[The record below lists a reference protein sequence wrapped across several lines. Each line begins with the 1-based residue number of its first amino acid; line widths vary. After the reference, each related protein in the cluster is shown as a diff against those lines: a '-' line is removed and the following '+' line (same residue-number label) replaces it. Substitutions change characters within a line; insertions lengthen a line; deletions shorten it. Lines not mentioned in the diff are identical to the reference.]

1 MDLDEVWKF
10 CQLDDT
16 AKALLRAATQRLNLS
31 ARAFRRILKVSR
43 TSASK
48 IGDGEIA
55 WPTVLRPFNTFPGD

>member
-1 MDLDEVWKF
+1 MGLAEVWKF

-16 AKALLRAATQRLNLS
+16 AKSLLQAATHRLNLS

-43 TSASK
+43 TFADF
-48 IGDGEIA
+48 GGAGEIA